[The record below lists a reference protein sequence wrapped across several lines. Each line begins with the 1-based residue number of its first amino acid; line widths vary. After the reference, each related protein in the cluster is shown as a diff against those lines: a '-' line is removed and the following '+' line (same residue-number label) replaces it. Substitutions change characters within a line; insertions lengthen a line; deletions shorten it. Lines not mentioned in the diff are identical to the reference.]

1 MPPVLL
7 MDFTNVGNGI
17 HTLKL
22 QEGRISRRPSWSSV
36 FSYNKLI
43 DWRLEWQHLH
53 SANIAIPGQRWWQSE
68 GKRKNR
74 SSSAFYCCVYCHLD
88 SAVYFGIFVW
98 FLDSDALV
106 PCPQRVTWHSS
117 THCHGWLQYLQFY
130 CWCCRPIYSC
140 SLVKVCVSYSS
151 HFTAFLTV

>member
-88 SAVYFGIFVW
+88 SAIYFGIFVW
-98 FLDSDALV
+98 FLDSHALV
-106 PCPQRVTWHSS
+106 PCPHDIAVHTVMAE
-117 THCHGWLQYLQFY
+117 YN
-130 CWCCRPIYSC
+130 IYN
-140 SLVKVCVSYSS
+140 
-151 HFTAFLTV
+151 FTADAVYTRAVWSKFALVIVLILPRF